1 MVRDDLLWLVMVW
14 SIMLMDD
21 QLWLVRVSYG

>member
-1 MVRDDLLWLVMVW
+1 MVRDYLLWLVMVW